1 MAGGRGATEGCNGT
15 PKSGVLPSTVFFLY
29 DPARLMARRKLPLHT
44 KILIGGLL
52 GVAGGILAHFLV
64 GDSPGL
70 AAFIKYVTL
79 PIGQIFLRLLFML
92 VIPLIFSALVLGVAG
107 MGDPRALGRIGLKS
121 LLYTVVVS
129 AIAVLLGVTLVNLLR
144 PGEGLSPE
152 LKARLA
158 ASALQKTTAP
168 AGAPGAPGAPTA
180 AAAGAGIGDKSPVDL
195 LVEIVPR
202 NPVKAAADGDF
213 LAIMFFSL
221 MIGIG
226 LALTRTPAAQRFQE
240 AVEGL
245 LDVSMR
251 LIDIVISFAPIGV
264 AALLFNLTAQLG
276 YEVLGQLAR
285 YVGVVL
291 LALFIHQFVVYSLA
305 VKFLGGMSP
314 LTFFRGIQEA
324 MVTAFSTSSSNAT
337 LPTALRVAEEEL
349 HLPPNVS
356 RFVLTIGATMN
367 QNGTAL
373 FEGVTVLFLA
383 QFYGVALSLTQQL
396 TVVVI
401 CILGGI
407 GTAGV
412 PSGSIPVVAM
422 ILGLVGIP
430 VEGIGLILG
439 VDRFLDMCRTV
450 LNVSGDLAAAVVV
463 SRGEGKVPPPA

>member
-1 MAGGRGATEGCNGT
+1 
-15 PKSGVLPSTVFFLY
+15 
-29 DPARLMARRKLPLHT
+29 MARKKLPLHT

-52 GVAGGILAHFLV
+52 GIVGGIVAHFTL
-64 GDSPGL
+64 GDDPGL

-79 PIGQIFLRLLFML
+79 PLGQIFLRLLFML

-107 MGDPRALGRIGLKS
+107 MGDPRALGRVGIKS

-129 AIAVLLGVTLVNLLR
+129 AIAVFIGVTLVNVLR
-144 PGEGLSPE
+144 PGEGIPPE
-152 LKARLA
+152 VRTRLQQNA
-158 ASALQKTTAP
+158 PPSAAP
-168 AGAPGAPGAPTA
+168 AATPAAGATA
-180 AAAGAGIGDKSPVDL
+180 AAASTEKSPVDL

-202 NPVKAAADGDF
+202 NPVKSAADGDF
-213 LAIMFFSL
+213 LGIMFFSL
-221 MIGIG
+221 MIGLG
-226 LALTRTPAAQRFQE
+226 VALVRTPATQKFQD

-245 LDVSMR
+245 LEVSMR
-251 LIDIVISFAPIGV
+251 LIDLVLAFAPIGV

-276 YEVLGQLAR
+276 YEILGQLAR
-285 YVGVVL
+285 YVGTVL
-291 LALFIHQFVVYSLA
+291 LALLIHQFIVYSLA
-305 VKFLGGMSP
+305 VKVLGGMSP
-314 LTFFRGIQEA
+314 VRFFKGIQEA

-349 HLPPNVS
+349 HLPPSVS

-373 FEGVTVLFLA
+373 FEGITVLFLA
-383 QFYGVALSLTQQL
+383 QFYGIQLSLTQQL
-396 TVVVI
+396 TVVII

-422 ILGLVGIP
+422 ILGLVGVP
-430 VEGIGLILG
+430 AEGIGLILG

-463 SRGEGKVPPPA
+463 SRGEGPALPPAASEV